1 MANTDNTAGLDASV
15 STLNSVDN
23 DTSVPSSANPDT
35 QPSKW
40 TSASTSMTAS
50 PVESR
55 DPSPTRTSKAPRRTS
70 RTSISPVQ
78 SRKNSAQD
86 PSPSSRTRSNIT
98 TSSATL
104 RQQLSG
110 TLVPSLPPQ
119 SGSDTIPRAPV
130 SVIHGDTPRWPI
142 SPRLKSPPPTF
153 AKPTVASSARRN
165 DSEPP
170 VINVQRATPSPHVDP
185 NSQSASD
192 VEVEESHL
200 SSGMRTPGRGPSN
213 GSSTLE
219 TVQEV
224 SQPNTPRPGLDAV
237 IEKLEETAS
246 SQNSTQNKSYD
257 VTSNSVKSSQNATNS
272 ESGSD
277 SGSVKTNTRRSSS
290 TAPPSL
296 LHSRHS
302 SSALMFSGRG
312 QTTGESSSRNMT
324 VETEEVKDMP
334 QLSLIPNAGGQR
346 ANGSLRTRASN
357 ETIKPKKEKKK
368 NTRKTTSVASGNGE
382 LPHFIPIPKL
392 RHSCSIRSI
401 STSCRSPPKLRGQG
415 SWGEESVIS
424 SGRRVKRPAAIR
436 THSITSQ
443 VTNLLTGGP
452 RLASSKADIF
462 EAKVASAVEEANS
475 SDSDETFVYD
485 SNPPDAER
493 PRRYHSRTPSAA
505 SMASQVDR
513 NGMRSIHAVLD
524 NGSHNVHVKKNMKF
538 VTPSYN
544 GNGNESLQGDDD
556 GRGTGR
562 SNVGS
567 ARGTAR
573 HHHHP
578 GRWGRTGGNNHPSLF
593 DNESPFPN
601 AARPKFS
608 SNNSRQP
615 SNPPSP
621 RFTPN
626 RGWLSGKRQ
635 MALSNGYDMDESTP
649 GADDERTPLLQTGTV
664 RTVRS
669 NRNRRNVPL
678 RNLES
683 QTYHQNPSF
692 LNRFASCLVLTVM
705 LLLVIT
711 GGIGFMFATS
721 QPLTDVALLKIG
733 NVLASEQE
741 LMFDLTVRAHNPNV
755 VVVMIDSADIEV
767 FAKSRHAGTDSEWW
781 RHPHGDDMTILDDP
795 KDDPPDVS
803 DPDDGT
809 SPNMRLGNVHT
820 FDSPLTYEGSFFQR
834 GFTTS
839 SGELRLPHPGNTTE
853 SGTERWE
860 RIISDEFTLVIK
872 GVLKYTLP
880 LSQKVRKVSI
890 SGKTVVKP
898 NAAND
903 PTVQPNKPELSISDN
918 ESTAWAA

>member
-1 MANTDNTAGLDASV
+1 MANASHPAGLEAST
-15 STLNSVDN
+15 SSLNSVDN
-23 DTSVPSSANPDT
+23 DTSVPSSANLDT
-35 QPSKW
+35 QQSKW
-40 TSASTSMTAS
+40 TSASTSLTAS
-50 PVESR
+50 PAQSR
-55 DPSPTRTSKAPRRTS
+55 DTSPTRITKTVGRIS
-70 RTSISPVQ
+70 RASASPSPVQ
-78 SRKNSAQD
+78 SRKNSVQD
-86 PSPSSRTRSNIT
+86 PSPSRTRPNIPA
-98 TSSATL
+98 SSVIPRQLSAT
-104 RQQLSG
+104 S
-110 TLVPSLPPQ
+110 VPSLPPP
-119 SGSDTIPRAPV
+119 SGTDTILRAPV
-130 SVIHGDTPRWPI
+130 PQKFSSASRETSRDAPRWPI
-142 SPRLKSPPPTF
+142 SPRLKSPPPNF
-153 AKPTVASSARRN
+153 GRPTVASSARR
-165 DSEPP
+165 SEPEPP
-170 VINVQRATPSPHVDP
+170 VINVQRATPSPHVEP

-192 VEVEESHL
+192 MEVEEPYL

-224 SQPNTPRPGLDAV
+224 SQPNTPRPGLDAA
-237 IEKLEETAS
+237 IKKLEETATSQS
-246 SQNSTQNKSYD
+246 SARNRNSD
-257 VTSNSVKSSQNATNS
+257 ATSISIRSSLNTGNS

-277 SGSVKTNTRRSSS
+277 SGSVKTSTRRSSAA
-290 TAPPSL
+290 APPPL
-296 LHSRHS
+296 LHSRQS
-302 SSALMFSGRG
+302 SSTLKFSSRG
-312 QTTGESSSRNMT
+312 QPSGESSSRNMT

-346 ANGSLRTRASN
+346 VNGSLRTRPSN
-357 ETIKPKKEKKK
+357 ETIKPKKEKKRHS
-368 NTRKTTSVASGNGE
+368 RKTPSVASGN
-382 LPHFIPIPKL
+382 
-392 RHSCSIRSI
+392 
-401 STSCRSPPKLRGQG
+401 
-415 SWGEESVIS
+415 
-424 SGRRVKRPAAIR
+424 
-436 THSITSQ
+436 
-443 VTNLLTGGP
+443 
-452 RLASSKADIF
+452 ASSKADIF

-524 NGSHNVHVKKNMKF
+524 SASHNHVKKNMKF
-538 VTPSYN
+538 VNTYV
-544 GNGNESLQGDDD
+544 GNGNDSLQGDDD

-573 HHHHP
+573 HHHHH
-578 GRWGRTGGNNHPSLF
+578 GRWGRNNSSNHLSLF

-601 AARPKFS
+601 AARTKFTG
-608 SNNSRQP
+608 SNPRQP

-621 RFTPN
+621 RFNTN
-626 RGWLSGKRQ
+626 RGWLSSGKRQ
-635 MALSNGYDMDESTP
+635 MALSNGFDMDDGTP
-649 GADDERTPLLQTGTV
+649 GADDERTPLLQNGTV
-664 RTVRS
+664 RSTRS
-669 NRNRRNVPL
+669 NRNRRNMP

-683 QTYHQNPSF
+683 QTYHRNPSF

-721 QPLTDVALLKIG
+721 QPLTNVSLLKIG

-767 FAKSRHAGTDSEWW
+767 FAKSRHAGNDSEWW
-781 RHPHGDDMTILDDP
+781 RHPHGDDFTILDDP
-795 KDDPPDVS
+795 KDDPPDVD
-803 DPDDGT
+803 DPGDDAT

-834 GFTTS
+834 GSTTS
-839 SGELRLPHPGNTTE
+839 SGELRLARPGNSTE

-890 SGKTVVKP
+890 SGKTLVKP
-898 NAAND
+898 NAANN
-903 PTVQPNKPELSISDN
+903 PSVQPNKPEISISDK
-918 ESTAWAA
+918 STARAA

>member
-1 MANTDNTAGLDASV
+1 MANTNNPAGLDASI
-15 STLNSVDN
+15 SSLNSIDN
-23 DTSVPSSANPDT
+23 DTSVPSSANLDT

-40 TSASTSMTAS
+40 TSASTSLTAS
-50 PVESR
+50 PAQSR
-55 DPSPTRTSKAPRRTS
+55 DPSPTRTSKTSGRSSRASTSPAP
-70 RTSISPVQ
+70 
-78 SRKNSAQD
+78 SRKNSTQD
-86 PSPSSRTRSNIT
+86 PSPLRTRSNLP
-98 TSSATL
+98 TSSSNL
-104 RQQLSG
+104 RQPLSAASI
-110 TLVPSLPPQ
+110 PSLPPP
-119 SGSDTIPRAPV
+119 SGNETILRAPV
-130 SVIHGDTPRWPI
+130 PQKSSVVVQETSKDTPRWPI

-153 AKPTVASSARRN
+153 GKPTIASSARRN
-165 DSEPP
+165 DPEPP
-170 VINVQRATPSPHVDP
+170 VINVQRATPSPHVEP

-192 VEVEESHL
+192 VEAEDSHL
-200 SSGMRTPGRGPSN
+200 SPGMRTPNRGPSN

-224 SQPNTPRPGLDAV
+224 SQPNTPRPGLDAA
-237 IEKLEETAS
+237 IKKLEETAT
-246 SQNSTQNKSYD
+246 SQNSMRNKTD
-257 VTSNSVKSSQNATNS
+257 DTTSASVKSSQNATNS

-277 SGSVKTNTRRSSS
+277 SGSVKTDTRRSSS
-290 TAPPSL
+290 TAPPPR
-296 LHSRHS
+296 LHSRQS
-302 SSALMFSGRG
+302 SSTLKFSGRG
-312 QTTGESSSRNMT
+312 QPSGESSSRNMT

-346 ANGSLRTRASN
+346 VNGSLRTRPSN
-357 ETIKPKKEKKK
+357 ETIKPKKEKKRH
-368 NTRKTTSVASGNGE
+368 TRKAASVTPSN
-382 LPHFIPIPKL
+382 
-392 RHSCSIRSI
+392 
-401 STSCRSPPKLRGQG
+401 
-415 SWGEESVIS
+415 
-424 SGRRVKRPAAIR
+424 
-436 THSITSQ
+436 
-443 VTNLLTGGP
+443 
-452 RLASSKADIF
+452 ASSKADIF

-493 PRRYHSRTPSAA
+493 PRRYHSRTPSAT

-524 NGSHNVHVKKNMKF
+524 GGPHNVHVKKNMKF
-538 VTPSYN
+538 VNSYN
-544 GNGNESLQGDDD
+544 GNGNEGVQGDDD
-556 GRGTGR
+556 GRGTSR
-562 SNVGS
+562 STVGS
-567 ARGTAR
+567 ARGTGR

-578 GRWGRTGGNNHPSLF
+578 GRWGRNSSNNHLSLF

-601 AARPKFS
+601 AARSKFS
-608 SNNSRQP
+608 SGNNSRQP

-621 RFTPN
+621 RFNPN

-635 MALSNGYDMDESTP
+635 VALSNGYDMDDTTP
-649 GADDERTPLLQTGTV
+649 GADDERTPLLQSGTV
-664 RTVRS
+664 RTARS
-669 NRNRRNVPL
+669 NRNRRNVPS

-683 QTYHQNPSF
+683 QTYHRNPSF

-767 FAKSRHAGTDSEWW
+767 FAKSPHAGNDSEWW
-781 RHPHGDDMTILDDP
+781 RHPQGDDFNILDDR
-795 KDDPPDVS
+795 KDSSPDE
-803 DPDDGT
+803 PDDGA

-834 GFTTS
+834 GYTTS
-839 SGELRLPHPGNTTE
+839 SGELRLPRPGNTTE

-860 RIISDEFTLVIK
+860 RILSDEFTLIIK

-880 LSQKVRKVSI
+880 LSQKIRKVPI
-890 SGKTVVKP
+890 SGKTLVKP

-903 PTVQPNKPELSISDN
+903 PTVRPNKPEISISDK
-918 ESTAWAA
+918 STAWAA